1 MESAYLRERI
11 CTYVLHEGPIPINPW
26 MGGGYF
32 LLRAHF
38 ASGAK
43 SEGGSADGIDLDSQ
57 SGDLMEPVCSADRQ
71 GSC

>member
-32 LLRAHF
+32 LLRTLRF
-38 ASGAK
+38 RG
-43 SEGGSADGIDLDSQ
+43 EVRGRILLRNVIQ
-57 SGDLMEPVCSADRQ
+57 L
-71 GSC
+71 